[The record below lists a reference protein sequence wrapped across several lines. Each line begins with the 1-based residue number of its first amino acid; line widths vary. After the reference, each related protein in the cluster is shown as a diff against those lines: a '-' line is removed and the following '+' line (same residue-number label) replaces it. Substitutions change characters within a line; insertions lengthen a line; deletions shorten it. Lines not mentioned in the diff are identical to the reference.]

1 MLHKITLDT
10 KLHETPLTI
19 QELFLTEYEFSGFI
33 KDGAIVI
40 WGAGAYLADNRV
52 QIPIPIKPIPE
63 ISFMVFA
70 ETNLSS
76 SEPITTAKKV
86 ARVNA
91 HDAAARIPQRFISL
105 LVENRSVEICVLSPI
120 SARNVM
126 KKTVR

>member
-1 MLHKITLDT
+1 M
-10 KLHETPLTI
+10 
-19 QELFLTEYEFSGFI
+19 
-33 KDGAIVI
+33 AV
-40 WGAGAYLADNRV
+40 NRV

-76 SEPITTAKKV
+76 SEPTTTAKKV
-86 ARVNA
+86 ARVKA
-91 HDAAARIPQRFISL
+91 HEAAARIPRRFISL
-105 LVENRSVEICVLSPI
+105 LLENRRVEICVLSPI